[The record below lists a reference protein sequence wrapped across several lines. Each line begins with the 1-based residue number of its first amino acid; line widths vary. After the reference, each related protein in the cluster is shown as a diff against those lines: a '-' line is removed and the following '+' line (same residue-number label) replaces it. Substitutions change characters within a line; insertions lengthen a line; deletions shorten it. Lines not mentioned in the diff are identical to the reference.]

1 MNALI
6 EKPTPSTRTLI
17 GRTSR
22 LAAVSGVT
30 LALAANHAF
39 AQAVES
45 SGDGLGKQIQSMS
58 QEGLTTGG
66 TVAAAVMYVL
76 AFVCFIAG
84 VWALWESRNQ
94 QTRTLARLAWG
105 LPDWFFAVCLQPDPS
120 GSTKLPIPLLAVRQ
134 QSAPRHRPTSSLAVT
149 EAQGHDTAGLPP
161 LRPSLC
167 KTSARKGRSWHHDL
181 RVLWPPIWRGQLFMG
196 RFRRAHMPSLQ
207 PVTIPEPSLHRS
219 GEHPD
224 LVSRIRAK
232 TDPGPDS
239 LCPSRSL

>member
-30 LALAANHAF
+30 LALTANHAF

-94 QTRTLARLAWG
+94 QTRTPG
-105 LPDWFFAVCLQPDPS
+105 KI
-120 GSTKLPIPLLAVRQ
+120 GMGI
-134 QSAPRHRPTSSLAVT
+134 
-149 EAQGHDTAGLPP
+149 AGLV
-161 LRPSLC
+161 LC
-167 KTSARKGRSWHHDL
+167 GLFATGPKWVNKAANTASG
-181 RVLWPPIWRGQLFMG
+181 GQATVGTQAQAYQFTG
-196 RFRRAHMPSLQ
+196 
-207 PVTIPEPSLHRS
+207 
-219 GEHPD
+219 GN
-224 LVSRIRAK
+224 
-232 TDPGPDS
+232 
-239 LCPSRSL
+239 